1 MCRRTLCS
9 SISCLSAPESSGP
22 YSQVTLHASLYGLD
36 GSSNCANKKQG
47 KHLVQGL
54 KGITGSKS
62 TYDFGT
68 EFSADSTKSI
78 QRLTDSVAGIDDG
91 SISLVNTSGDHT
103 SDNNND
109 FAQGRRASLNPT
121 PTTSKWHKFTNSSTN
136 TNIPSSFSTSD
147 LDHLL

>member
-1 MCRRTLCS
+1 MS
-9 SISCLSAPESSGP
+9 NLSAPESSSP

-36 GSSNCANKKQG
+36 SSNNCTNKKQS
-47 KHLVQGL
+47 KQLL
-54 KGITGSKS
+54 RGIKGSKS

-91 SISLVNTSGDHT
+91 SISLVDTPGDLT
-103 SDNNND
+103 SDNNID

-121 PTTSKWHKFTNSSTN
+121 PTTSKWHKFTNSSIN
-136 TNIPSSFSTSD
+136 TSIPSSFSTSD

>member
-1 MCRRTLCS
+1 MS
-9 SISCLSAPESSGP
+9 NLSAPECSTP

-36 GSSNCANKKQG
+36 SSNNCANKKQG
-47 KHLVQGL
+47 KQLVQGL

-68 EFSADSTKSI
+68 EFSADSTKSV

-103 SDNNND
+103 SDNNN

-136 TNIPSSFSTSD
+136 TSIPSSFSTSD